1 MSVTT
6 YTFQNLRSKLIAESK
21 QRIADSIGPDFLIS
35 QAVHTLAEL
44 DKTNNMLA
52 VRLREWYELYNPEI
66 SKKVRDHQRFVE
78 IALEVAQDSEMGGKF
93 SKEDV
98 QAMLHYAQKIQGQ
111 YEEKEY
117 LIAYIEKRMKLLC
130 PHVLAIAGPLVGA
143 KLLAHKGTL
152 KALAFMPA
160 STIQLLGAEKALFR
174 HLRSHAN
181 PPKYGYVLQHPDV
194 AKAKNKG
201 QAARQLAN
209 KISLAAKQ
217 DYFSLRDANG
227 VLQ

>member
-1 MSVTT
+1 MGLTT
-6 YTFQNLRSKLIAESK
+6 YNFQDIRTKLLAESK
-21 QRIADSIGPDFLIS
+21 ERIATSIGPDFLIS
-35 QAVHTLAEL
+35 QAVHTLGEL

-78 IALEVAQDSEMGGKF
+78 IALEAAQETEMGGKF

-98 QAMLHYAQKIQGQ
+98 EAMLHYAQKIKGQ

-117 LIAYIEKRMKLLC
+117 LIKYIEARMKILC
-130 PHVLAIAGPLVGA
+130 PHVLEVAGAIVGS

-152 KALAFMPA
+152 RAMAFMPS

-174 HLRSHAN
+174 HLRSNAN
-181 PPKYGYVLQHPDV
+181 PPKYGYVLQHPLV
-194 AKAKNKG
+194 AQAKNKG

-217 DYFSLRDANG
+217 DYFAEKEADK
-227 VLQ
+227 